1 MRWWRTHW
9 CAIFLPILTDAFPFR
24 ARRDERGHEGR
35 SCPVHLNL
43 TGDALHNSP
52 CRPLQPL
59 LAQSIPIAE
68 YEEKRRRKADPVSA
82 LEERRE
88 EVIHVLHRLHEASGL
103 TLHWMQTPM
112 PSWPAAACSSTIS
125 VASDDS
131 PTTSRSPRLAAGD
144 RPRFSRTTDAVS
156 RRCGGKPCRRTER
169 LRAGRLLASRIST
182 VNILVNATI
191 RDRQTACIFWVGCVK
206 GGAKRPTFHGL
217 ARIGSQ
223 LWVLITGIPEG
234 FSGLRPI
241 NMPRSSPYHLKG
253 PPLLRNFPG
262 LPLRFADL
270 RSAILNNSDHERGCI
285 LRVICGK
292 GALHLLGC

>member
-125 VASDDS
+125 VASTILLLPVEVLGWRLGIDRGS
-131 PTTSRSPRLAAGD
+131 AERPMRSRGGVVENLVAA
-144 RPRFSRTTDAVS
+144 R
-156 RRCGGKPCRRTER
+156 
-169 LRAGRLLASRIST
+169 
-182 VNILVNATI
+182 
-191 RDRQTACIFWVGCVK
+191 
-206 GGAKRPTFHGL
+206 
-217 ARIGSQ
+217 
-223 LWVLITGIPEG
+223 
-234 FSGLRPI
+234 SG
-241 NMPRSSPYHLKG
+241 
-253 PPLLRNFPG
+253 
-262 LPLRFADL
+262 
-270 RSAILNNSDHERGCI
+270 
-285 LRVICGK
+285 
-292 GALHLLGC
+292 